1 MQGKPFHKQQEA
13 EKAFREL
20 VEPEARVLPRETDFL
35 LTDKNVLLLMVPDL
49 INKDVSESTH
59 NDLKFMVQN
68 CIYVCTNLNISHVPN
83 LGVQ

>member
-1 MQGKPFHKQQEA
+1 M
-13 EKAFREL
+13 
-20 VEPEARVLPRETDFL
+20 DFYATEINL
-35 LTDKNVLLLMVPDL
+35 FPVDKTVLLVMVPNL

-68 CIYVCTNLNISHVPN
+68 CNYVCTNLNISHVPT

>member
-1 MQGKPFHKQQEA
+1 MDFYAIGIKELLIGKI
-13 EKAFREL
+13 
-20 VEPEARVLPRETDFL
+20 
-35 LTDKNVLLLMVPDL
+35 VLLVMVPNL

-68 CIYVCTNLNISHVPN
+68 CNYVCTNLNISHVPT